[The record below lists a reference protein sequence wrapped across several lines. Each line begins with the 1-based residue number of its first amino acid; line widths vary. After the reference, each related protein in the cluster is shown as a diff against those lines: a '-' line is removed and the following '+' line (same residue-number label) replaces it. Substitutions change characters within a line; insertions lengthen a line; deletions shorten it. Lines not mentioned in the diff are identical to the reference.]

1 VIILKKF
8 IVFPLLF
15 CLLFSGCSQN
25 TDPAAKLS
33 DTYQDKVESIRN
45 NFPEIPAD
53 IWTGALAGLTEAD
66 LHSDWYTL
74 AQTHGHV
81 VVCISANYLSH
92 ERTAILLLQI
102 KDTFDKAD
110 VPFQQIDFLHSL
122 RNGKSYIHI
131 QGFPYSEIY
140 SENLVTRLEE
150 QFEIQRSETDATEGG

>member
-1 VIILKKF
+1 MKKF
-8 IVFPLLF
+8 IVFLFLF
-15 CLLFSGCSQN
+15 CLLISGCSQN

-33 DTYQDKVESIRN
+33 DTYQEKVEAIGKS
-45 NFPEIPAD
+45 FPELAPD
-53 IWTGALAGLTEAD
+53 IWTGALAGLAEAD
-66 LHSDWYTL
+66 LYSDWYTL

-81 VVCISANYLSH
+81 VVCISDNYLSP
-92 ERTAILLLQI
+92 ERTAVLLLQI

-140 SENLVTRLEE
+140 GEDLAARLEE
-150 QFEIQRSETDATEGG
+150 QYEIQRPESSATEGG